1 MSYTKTKFKPYQILF
16 LFMLCSCNFNP
27 AQDFNSYPIPSYNNY
42 YQTPP
47 VNNYRQNQRYNN
59 YNPAPPARYY
69 DYDNSYTAPYGQNYN
84 QIDNYAPQQQP
95 YNYQRPYQPDPYY
108 NMNQYN
114 QNNGYNAYPQD
125 NDASY
130 YYNYT
135 PNSNNSDADSYD
147 VSR

>member
-1 MSYTKTKFKPYQILF
+1 MQSILHKNKAMRQFAFLVFLQNLMKVIYFIIQI
-16 LFMLCSCNFNP
+16 
-27 AQDFNSYPIPSYNNY
+27 YN
-42 YQTPP
+42 
-47 VNNYRQNQRYNN
+47 
-59 YNPAPPARYY
+59 
-69 DYDNSYTAPYGQNYN
+69 GQNYN